1 MTRSSISTERAAER
15 RRSQARTMR
24 IRSVAVLTLVASS
37 ALCLSACGGLRQ
49 SIGLTKV
56 VPDEFVTVSTAPL
69 TVPPEYG
76 LRPPAPGQPR
86 PQELAPESAARQI
99 LLGQRQSIT
108 RTPGEQALVT
118 AAGADRA
125 DPLARYV
132 VDDEF
137 GDIAHKEESFANRV
151 LFWRRDAAATQTPTV
166 SQTAQGAVTIDAASE
181 YARLQALTGGGAGI
195 AIQPRRSGGFK
206 LPGL

>member
-1 MTRSSISTERAAER
+1 MMTT
-15 RRSQARTMR
+15 RTFVR
-24 IRSVAVLTLVASS
+24 TGVVSLLAVS
-37 ALCLSACGGLRQ
+37 ALSLGACQGMRQ

-69 TVPPEYG
+69 SVPPEYG
-76 LRPPAPGQPR
+76 LRPPSPGQPR

-137 GDIAHKEESFANRV
+137 GDLTHKEESFANRV
-151 LFWRRDAAATQTPTV
+151 MFWRKDDAASQAPT
-166 SQTAQGAVTIDAASE
+166 TAQTSSGAVTIDAATE
-181 YARLQALTGGGAGI
+181 NARLQALTGNTSGI
-195 AIQPRRSGGFK
+195 AIQPRRSSGFK

>member
-1 MTRSSISTERAAER
+1 MRFN
-15 RRSQARTMR
+15 RT
-24 IRSVAVLTLVASS
+24 AVLLTLAASS
-37 ALCLSACGGLRQ
+37 LALGACGGLQQ

-56 VPDEFVTVSTAPL
+56 TPDEFLTVSTAPL

-76 LRPPAPGQPR
+76 LRPPSPGQPR

-99 LLGQRQSIT
+99 LLGQRQAVT
-108 RTPGEQALVT
+108 RSAGEQVLV
-118 AAGADRA
+118 AQAGGDRA

-137 GDIAHKEESFANRV
+137 GDLAHKEENWANRIM
-151 LFWRRDAAATQTPTV
+151 FWRREDPATQAASTTLTPD
-166 SQTAQGAVTIDAASE
+166 GAVTIDAATE
-181 YARLQALTGGGAGI
+181 YARVQALTGGRAGI
-195 AIQPRRSGGFK
+195 SIQPRRDTGFK

>member
-1 MTRSSISTERAAER
+1 MRSR
-15 RRSQARTMR
+15 RL
-24 IRSVAVLTLVASS
+24 AVLSVLAVSTLA
-37 ALCLSACGGLRQ
+37 LSACGSVRQ
-49 SIGLTKV
+49 GMGLTKV

-99 LLGQRQSIT
+99 LLGQRQAVT
-108 RTPGEQALVT
+108 RTGGEQALV
-118 AAGADRA
+118 AQAGADRA

-137 GDIAHKEESFANRV
+137 GDLAHKEESWANRIM
-151 LFWRRDAAATQTPTV
+151 FWRKNDPATQTATV
-166 SQTAQGAVTIDAASE
+166 SQTAEGARTIDANSE
-181 YARLQALTGGGAGI
+181 HARMVALTGGREGI
-195 AIQPRRSGGFK
+195 SITPRRDSRFK

>member
-1 MTRSSISTERAAER
+1 
-15 RRSQARTMR
+15 MR
-24 IRSVAVLTLVASS
+24 IRSVAVLTLAASA
-37 ALCLSACGGLRQ
+37 ALAVSACGSLKQG
-49 SIGLTKV
+49 IGLTKV

-69 TVPPEYG
+69 SVPPEYG

-99 LLGQRQSIT
+99 LLGQRQAVT
-108 RTPGEQALVT
+108 RTPGEQVLV
-118 AAGADRA
+118 AQAGGDRA

-137 GDIAHKEESFANRV
+137 GDLAHKEEGWANRI
-151 LFWRRDAAATQTPTV
+151 LFWRRDDASTQGATTTQTSGGPLV
-166 SQTAQGAVTIDAASE
+166 IDPASE
-181 YARLQALTGGGAGI
+181 AARLEALTGGQQ
-195 AIQPRRSGGFK
+195 AITIPPRRSGGFK

>member
-1 MTRSSISTERAAER
+1 MRL
-15 RRSQARTMR
+15 RT
-24 IRSVAVLTLVASS
+24 VAVLTLTASML
-37 ALCLSACGGLRQ
+37 ALGACSSVRQ
-49 SIGLTKV
+49 GIGLTKIT
-56 VPDEFVTVSTAPL
+56 PDEFLTVSTAPL

-99 LLGQRQSIT
+99 LLGQRQAVT
-108 RTPGEQALVT
+108 RSPGEQQLV
-118 AAGADRA
+118 AQAGGDRA

-137 GDIAHKEESFANRV
+137 GDLAHKEEGWANRL
-151 LFWRRDAAATQTPTV
+151 LFWRREDPASQVATTTQT
-166 SQTAQGAVTIDAASE
+166 SEGAVTVDAATE
-181 YARLQALTGGGAGI
+181 YARLQELTGGRNGI
-195 AIQPRRSGGFK
+195 VIAQRRDSGFK

>member
-1 MTRSSISTERAAER
+1 
-15 RRSQARTMR
+15 MR

-37 ALCLSACGGLRQ
+37 ALAVSACGSLKQG
-49 SIGLTKV
+49 IGLTKV

-69 TVPPEYG
+69 SVPPEYG

-99 LLGQRQSIT
+99 LLGQRQAVT
-108 RTPGEQALVT
+108 RTPGEQVLV
-118 AAGADRA
+118 AQAGGEQA

-137 GDIAHKEESFANRV
+137 GDLAHKEEGWANRI
-151 LFWRRDAAATQTPTV
+151 LFWRRDDAATQAPTTL
-166 SQTAQGAVTIDAASE
+166 QTSEGAVNVDAASE
-181 YARLQALTGGGAGI
+181 YARVQALTGGRAGI
-195 AIQPRRSGGFK
+195 SITPRRDTGFK

>member
-1 MTRSSISTERAAER
+1 MTFR
-15 RRSQARTMR
+15 RTALRTG
-24 IRSVAVLTLVASS
+24 IVSLVAVS
-37 ALCLSACGGLRQ
+37 ALSLGACQGMRQ
-49 SIGLTKV
+49 SIGLAKV

-69 TVPPEYG
+69 SVPPEYG

-108 RTPGEQALVT
+108 RSAGETALT
-118 AAGADRA
+118 SAAGGDRA

-132 VDDEF
+132 IDDEF
-137 GDIAHKEESFANRV
+137 GDLTHKEESFANRV
-151 LFWRRDAAATQTPTV
+151 LFWRKDDPATQAPTV
-166 SQTAQGAVTIDAASE
+166 AQTSAGAVTIDATSE
-181 YARLQALTGGGAGI
+181 AARLQSLTGGTAGI
-195 AIQPRRSGGFK
+195 AIQPRRSSGFK

>member
-1 MTRSSISTERAAER
+1 
-15 RRSQARTMR
+15 MR
-24 IRSVAVLTLVASS
+24 IRSVAVLTLAASA
-37 ALCLSACGGLRQ
+37 ALAVSACGSLKQG
-49 SIGLTKV
+49 IGLTKV

-69 TVPPEYG
+69 SVPPEYG

-99 LLGQRQSIT
+99 LLGQRQAVT
-108 RTPGEQALVT
+108 RTPGEQVLV
-118 AAGADRA
+118 AQAGADQA

-137 GDIAHKEESFANRV
+137 GDIAHKDESFANR
-151 LFWRRDAAATQTPTV
+151 LMFWRKDDASTQAPTV
-166 SQTAQGAVTIDAASE
+166 RQTSEGQTTIDATTEA
-181 YARLQALTGGGAGI
+181 ARLQALTGGQQ
-195 AIQPRRSGGFK
+195 AITIPPRRSGGFK

>member
-1 MTRSSISTERAAER
+1 
-15 RRSQARTMR
+15 MR
-24 IRSVAVLTLVASS
+24 LRNAAVLTLVAAS
-37 ALCLSACGGLRQ
+37 ALSLGACSGLRQ

-56 VPDEFVTVSTAPL
+56 TPDEFLTVSTAPL

-99 LLGQRQSIT
+99 LLGQRQSVT
-108 RTPGEQALVT
+108 RSAGEQILV
-118 AAGADRA
+118 AQAGGDRA

-137 GDIAHKEESFANRV
+137 GDLTHKEENWANRIM
-151 LFWRRDAAATQTPTV
+151 FWRREDPATRAATTTQT
-166 SQTAQGAVTIDAASE
+166 SDGAVTIDAASE
-181 YARLQALTGGGAGI
+181 YARLQELTGGRAGI
-195 AIQPRRSGGFK
+195 TITPRRDTGFK

>member
-1 MTRSSISTERAAER
+1 MRL
-15 RRSQARTMR
+15 RT
-24 IRSVAVLTLVASS
+24 VAVLTLTTSVF
-37 ALCLSACGGLRQ
+37 ALGACSGLRTGV
-49 SIGLTKV
+49 GLNRIT
-56 VPDEFVTVSTAPL
+56 PDEFLTVSTAPL

-99 LLGQRQSIT
+99 LLGQRQAVT
-108 RTPGEQALVT
+108 RSEGEQALV
-118 AAGADRA
+118 AQAGGDRA

-137 GDIAHKEESFANRV
+137 GDLAHKEEGWANRIM
-151 LFWRRDAAATQTPTV
+151 FWRRDDAATQAPTAI
-166 SQTAQGAVTIDAASE
+166 QTSEGAVNVDAATE
-181 YARLQALTGGGAGI
+181 FARVQALTGGRAGI
-195 AIQPRRSGGFK
+195 SITPRRDTGFK

>member
-1 MTRSSISTERAAER
+1 
-15 RRSQARTMR
+15 MR
-24 IRSVAVLTLVASS
+24 IRSLVILGLAAST
-37 ALCLSACGGLRQ
+37 AMIGGCSSMRQ

-56 VPDEFVTVSTAPL
+56 VPDEFLTVSTAPL

-99 LLGQRQSIT
+99 LLGQRQAVT
-108 RTPGEQALVT
+108 RTDGEQALVA

-132 VDDEF
+132 IDDEF
-137 GDIAHKEESFANRV
+137 GDLAHKEESFANRI
-151 LFWRRDAAATQTPTV
+151 LFWRRDDSATQAPTV

-181 YARLQALTGGGAGI
+181 AARLQALTGGQSAI
-195 AIQPRRSGGFK
+195 SIQPRRGGFK

>member
-1 MTRSSISTERAAER
+1 
-15 RRSQARTMR
+15 MR
-24 IRSVAVLTLVASS
+24 IRSVAVLTLAASA
-37 ALCLSACGGLRQ
+37 ALAVSACGSLKQG
-49 SIGLTKV
+49 IGLTKV

-69 TVPPEYG
+69 SVPPEYG

-99 LLGQRQSIT
+99 LLGQRQAVT
-108 RTPGEQALVT
+108 RTPGEQILA
-118 AAGADRA
+118 AEAGADRA

-137 GDIAHKEESFANRV
+137 GSLAHKEESWANRIM
-151 LFWRRDAAATQTPTV
+151 FWRKDDPASQAATV
-166 SQTAQGAVTIDAASE
+166 SQTSEGGKTIDAASE
-181 YARLQALTGGGAGI
+181 RARLDALTGGREGI
-195 AIQPRRSGGFK
+195 TIAARRDGRFK

>member
-1 MTRSSISTERAAER
+1 MTFRTVARVST
-15 RRSQARTMR
+15 
-24 IRSVAVLTLVASS
+24 LTLVAVS
-37 ALCLSACGGLRQ
+37 ALSLGACTSLRQ

-69 TVPPEYG
+69 SVPPEYG
-76 LRPPAPGQPR
+76 LRPPSPGEPR

-108 RTPGEQALVT
+108 RSAGESALVT

-132 VDDEF
+132 VDDQF
-137 GDIAHKEESFANRV
+137 GDLTHKEESWANRV
-151 LFWRRDAAATQTPTV
+151 MFWRHEDPATQAATQA
-166 SQTAQGAVTIDAASE
+166 QTSSGAVTIDAASE
-181 YARLQALTGGGAGI
+181 SARLQALTGTSSSI
-195 AIQPRRSGGFK
+195 TIQPRRSGGIK

>member
-1 MTRSSISTERAAER
+1 
-15 RRSQARTMR
+15 MR

-137 GDIAHKEESFANRV
+137 GDIAHKDESFANRV

>member
-1 MTRSSISTERAAER
+1 
-15 RRSQARTMR
+15 MR
-24 IRSVAVLTLVASS
+24 IRSVAVLTLAASA
-37 ALCLSACGGLRQ
+37 ALAVSACGTIKQG
-49 SIGLTKV
+49 IGLTKV

-69 TVPPEYG
+69 SVPPEYG

-99 LLGQRQSIT
+99 LLGQRQAIT
-108 RTPGEQALVT
+108 RTPGEQVLV
-118 AAGADRA
+118 AQAGAEQA

-137 GDIAHKEESFANRV
+137 GDIAHKDPSFADRV
-151 LFWRRDAAATQTPTV
+151 MFWRKGDAASQAPTV
-166 SQTAQGAVTIDAASE
+166 RQTADGQQTIDASTEAE
-181 YARLQALTGGGAGI
+181 RLQALTGGEKTI
-195 AIQPRRSGGFK
+195 TITPRQSRGFK

>member
-1 MTRSSISTERAAER
+1 
-15 RRSQARTMR
+15 MR
-24 IRSVAVLTLVASS
+24 IRSVAVVGLIAVSTVA
-37 ALCLSACGGLRQ
+37 LSACGSMRQ

-56 VPDEFVTVSTAPL
+56 VPDEFLTVATAPL

-99 LLGQRQSIT
+99 LLGQRQAIT

-151 LFWRRDAAATQTPTV
+151 LFWRRDDAATQAPTV
-166 SQTAQGAVTIDAASE
+166 SQTAAGAVTIDAATE
-181 YARLQALTGGGAGI
+181 AARVQALTGGQAGVV
-195 AIQPRRSGGFK
+195 IQPRRSSGFK